1 MENSNANQPVVLD
14 GFIKPGFIAR
24 VYSLLLF
31 PSCMVICKT
40 GNFGSNS
47 AGSMRASL
55 GGNVGDGAI
64 LGAIG
69 EIFDSARRNK
79 RMEKAA
85 SLLSKSPEEIA
96 QSDRRNYLI
105 SYNNID
111 RVEVKG
117 PNFAGEIKLRIH
129 TPTKTYKLRMDCQNK
144 SSQIFFVNTLVE
156 YLPGKVF

>member
-14 GFIKPGFIAR
+14 GFVKPGFIAR

-40 GNFGSNS
+40 GNFGASS
-47 AGSMRASL
+47 AGSMRASM

-96 QSDRRNYLI
+96 QSDKRNFLI
-105 SYNNID
+105 RHID
-111 RVEVKG
+111 IDKVEVKG

-129 TPTKTYKLRMDCQNK
+129 TSSKTYKLRLDGQNK
-144 SSQIFFVNTLVE
+144 SSQKFLVKTLSE
-156 YLPGKVF
+156 YMPGKVF